1 MPPAVFPI
9 TINDMQL
16 CSITLACTMMLADI
30 LVGFIVAVIKGEV
43 SSVKMRVGLLHKV
56 LLLVLIVV
64 CLAIE
69 VAIGHA
75 VPLPY
80 DIPTCEVVC
89 AYIVI
94 MELSSVLENI
104 ANGYPEVTDTA
115 LFKLFKLDDKKE
127 ETNDDEGH

>member
-9 TINDMQL
+9 TLNDMQL
-16 CSITLACTMMLADI
+16 YSITLACAMMLADI
-30 LVGFIVAVIKGEV
+30 LVGFIVAVIKGNV

-56 LLLVLIVV
+56 LLLVLIAV

-80 DIPTCEVVC
+80 DIPTCEAVC

-104 ANGYPEVTDTA
+104 ANGYPEVADTA
-115 LFKLFKLDDKKE
+115 LFRLFKLDDKME
-127 ETNDDEGH
+127 TTNDDEGH

>member
-9 TINDMQL
+9 TLNDIQL
-16 CSITLACTMMLADI
+16 YSIVLACAMMLADI
-30 LVGFIVAVIKGEV
+30 IVGFIVAVIKGNV

-56 LLLVLIVV
+56 LLLVLIAV

-104 ANGYPEVTDTA
+104 ANGYPEVADTA
-115 LFKLFKLDDKKE
+115 LFRLFKLDDKME